1 MVTKI
6 ASPDAAPPSTND
18 TTEVPEAGSQ
28 SFMVDTITSGPW
40 QKLADRYYQ
49 VDAVHDICVGLRAGG
64 RGQLWS
70 ACGTGKTVMC
80 QRAAELLCP
89 AGGIVVVACP
99 SVLLVGQ
106 TLREWSANSSEHI
119 ALAVCGDETVID
131 GAGDVID
138 LPAEATTDPEV
149 VARWLRR
156 PAPKGMRKL
165 IVGTHRSAHVI
176 GEGLQM
182 AGLVAELLVVD
193 EAHRSAG
200 LIDKHTA
207 LVHDD
212 HRLPARRRL
221 YATGTPRLISEAA
234 KRNRKR
240 PLDEFMIGMDDEQT
254 FGKVLYSY
262 SFAQAIEDGYL
273 DDYRLVVMGVTR
285 RELHEHLATLP
296 RSAITMK
303 STTGLHTLMVQT
315 VLAKAARQYGLRRC
329 LVFCNRLNEAR
340 AFSRSMARTLSGLPA
355 SMKPDRVLT
364 TTHVH
369 GGMDN
374 TERERHLS
382 MLADPPHDG
391 WTAVTNVH
399 CLAEGVDVPAID
411 SVAFTHPKRSI
422 SEIVQAIGRA
432 LRRDPEGTGVAT
444 VVVPILLPDEAE
456 EVGDADLR
464 DYRTLWQVVR
474 ALRAH
479 DAVFGAA
486 IDRAEYAAKNTGH
499 ATYDEQPLDHVL
511 IDLPAGYDD
520 GTVLEQLTARIIASS
535 RSQWWDGYAALRAFH
550 SDRGTTNVP
559 RDHVTDGQFRL
570 GAWVDTT
577 RTAYRQGRLAVDRI
591 AALRELGFDFL
602 PRALEWETGI
612 RAATAFHTEHGHLE
626 PVSSLRVLDVDL
638 LAWLDKQRARAAD
651 GQLEGSRRATLD
663 ALGMKW
669 TARLDTFADYLVAL
683 TEYHERHGNIDITPD
698 PDTDDG
704 RLGSWLVRTRM
715 KRKRRE
721 LTEPQIAA
729 LDQLGMQW
737 SSLAARSLTVATP
750 Y

>member
-1 MVTKI
+1 MVTKTT
-6 ASPDAAPPSTND
+6 APNPAAQRTTRSDETIEAVNPLLAVDSITN
-18 TTEVPEAGSQ
+18 GS
-28 SFMVDTITSGPW
+28 W

-49 VDAVHDICVGLRAGG
+49 VDAVHDICSGLRDGG

-89 AGGIVVVACP
+89 AGGVVVVVCP

-106 TLREWSANSSEHI
+106 TLREWSSNSTEHI
-119 ALAVCGDETVID
+119 ALAVCGDETVVD
-131 GAGDVID
+131 GASDLAD
-138 LPAEATTDPEV
+138 LPAEVTTDPEAV
-149 VARWLRR
+149 SRWLRS
-156 PAPKGMRKL
+156 PAPAGTRKL

-176 GEGLQM
+176 GEGLLL
-182 AGLVAELLVVD
+182 AGLAAELLVVD

-200 LIDKHTA
+200 LVDKHTA
-207 LVHDD
+207 LVHNDS
-212 HRLPARRRL
+212 RLPAKRRL

-240 PLDEFMIGMDDEQT
+240 PLDEFMIGMDDERT

-285 RELHEHLATLP
+285 KELHEHLAVLP
-296 RSAITMK
+296 RSAITLQ

-355 SMKPDRVLT
+355 SMKPDRMLT
-364 TTHVH
+364 ATHVH
-369 GGMDN
+369 GEMDN

-382 MLADPPHDG
+382 LLADPPGDG

-411 SVAFTHPKRSI
+411 SVAFTHPRTSI
-422 SEIVQAIGRA
+422 SQIVQAIGRA

-444 VVVPILLPDEAE
+444 VVVPILLPDDAE
-456 EVGDADLR
+456 EIGDTDLK

-486 IDRAEYAAKNTGH
+486 IDRAEYPAKNTGRP
-499 ATYDEQPLDHVL
+499 TYEERPLDHVL
-511 IDLPAGYDD
+511 IELPEGYDD
-520 GTVLEQLTARIIASS
+520 GAVLEHLTARIIASS
-535 RSQWWDGYAALRAFH
+535 RSRWWDGYIALKAFH
-550 SDRGTTNVP
+550 STRGTTNVP
-559 RDHVTDGQFRL
+559 RDHVTDDDVRL
-570 GAWVDTT
+570 GAWVDAT
-577 RTAYRQGRLAVDRI
+577 RTAYRQGRLAVDRM
-591 AALRELGFDFL
+591 AALRELNFDFL

-612 RAATAFHTEHGHLE
+612 RAATAFHAEHGHLE

-638 LAWLDKQRARAAD
+638 LAWLDKQRARATD
-651 GQLEGSRRATLD
+651 GQLDGLRRAALD
-663 ALGMKW
+663 ALGMRW
-669 TARLDTFADYLVAL
+669 TPRLDTFADYLVAL
-683 TEYHERHGNIDITPD
+683 TEHHRRHGNIDITPD

-704 RLGSWLVRTRM
+704 RLGAWLVRTRM

-721 LTEPQIAA
+721 LTESQIAA
-729 LDQLGMQW
+729 LDRLGMQW
-737 SSLAARSLTVATP
+737 SSPAARSLAAASLS
-750 Y
+750 